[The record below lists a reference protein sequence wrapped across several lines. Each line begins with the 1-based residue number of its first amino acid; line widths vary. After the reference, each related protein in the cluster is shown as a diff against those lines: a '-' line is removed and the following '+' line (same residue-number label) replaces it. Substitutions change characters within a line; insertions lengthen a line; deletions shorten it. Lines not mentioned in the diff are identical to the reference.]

1 MRIKFT
7 DGTPSNVYAIYGEKG
22 VNLKIN
28 NSS

>member
-22 VNLKIN
+22 VDLKIN